1 MLVAGSVLSMSIQSV
16 HATELSADSDDADSL
31 TYKQGLTELGLGN
44 TQSAIEKF
52 QAIVARQP
60 RHQGALLDLALAYCQ
75 LGMIEQASVLL
86 DRLKVQP
93 DLPPGIGE
101 VVSHYQNGA
110 CKTKEPQWRAMLAMG
125 VGQASNL
132 NQAPG
137 NGLLYLAPLGV
148 TLQLSDKSRPKADS
162 FFITEATVSRQAT
175 GSGLSMGVFLQ
186 GTGYAR
192 ESDFDNTLTQGV
204 LSYRSQLGQA
214 TLDSQ
219 GALWHQT
226 LAGQDRLTSLSLST
240 SAMWPVAAPT
250 LPLTPSWQVGGVASW
265 SGFEYPNLPSYRS
278 QLWELRARTSYLQ
291 DASLKFSADLG
302 WSVDQALADRPGGN
316 REGPVAQLG
325 VYWALAQNQTLELIH
340 KRTWMSDVAPYSP
353 VFFGDV
359 RRSNQQSSWYGVWR
373 YRMSPRLQWRVEGR
387 YGTSTD
393 AVELFNFDASSIAVM
408 LEWPLQ

>member
-1 MLVAGSVLSMSIQSV
+1 MAGAVVTLPFQST
-16 HATELSADSDDADSL
+16 HAAEVSADENDA
-31 TYKQGLTELGLGN
+31 YNQALTELGLGN

-52 QAIVARQP
+52 QALVARQP

-75 LGMIEQASVLL
+75 LGLTEQAGVLFE
-86 DRLKVQP
+86 RLKGQP

-101 VVSHYQNGA
+101 VVNHYQSGV
-110 CKTKEPQWRAMLAMG
+110 CKPKVPQWRAMLAVG

-137 NGLLYLAPLGV
+137 SGLLYLAPLGV
-148 TLQLSDKSRPKADS
+148 TLQLSDKSRPKADA
-162 FFITEATVSRQAT
+162 FFITEATLSRQAT
-175 GSGLSMGVFLQ
+175 GPGLSMGVFLQ

-192 ESDFDNTLTQGV
+192 ESDFDNTLAQGV
-204 LSYRSQLGQA
+204 LSYRRQLGQA
-214 TLDSQ
+214 TWDTQ

-226 LAGQDRLTSLSLST
+226 LAGQDRLTSLSATT
-240 SAMWPVAAPT
+240 SAMWPVAGPTQPLAPA
-250 LPLTPSWQVGGVASW
+250 WQVGGVASW

-278 QLWELRARTSYLQ
+278 QLWELRGRANYLHGP
-291 DASLKFSADLG
+291 ALRVSSDLG
-302 WSVDQALADRPGGN
+302 WSVDKALADRPGGD

-325 VYWALAQNQTLELIH
+325 VYWTLAQNQTLELVH
-340 KRTWMSDVAPYSP
+340 KRSWMSDSAPYSP

-393 AVELFNFDASSIAVM
+393 AVELFNFDASSLAVM
-408 LEWPLQ
+408 LEWPLL